1 MKRQRIDRYCNL
13 AWPSREPRSTVS
25 KMIKNAN
32 CEKREG
38 WQREERERERESEE
52 NSRRSNERMMK
63 KNKTQKESKERER
76 EIAEFREMVSLV
88 LLSFNSKYTR
98 SEISDELI
106 LCKCS

>member
-63 KNKTQKESKERER
+63 KNKTQKKSKERER
-76 EIAEFREMVSLV
+76 ER
-88 LLSFNSKYTR
+88 
-98 SEISDELI
+98 
-106 LCKCS
+106 